1 MDNNNNKRV
10 GLEYEP
16 DNKPYLNNKKGFD
29 EDAQQPLVYN
39 PSKMGGDGNQHLR
52 LWKFIIVEEEKEH
65 LIKDEFKRSVQGK
78 GGKMIDDAP
87 IVLGDG

>member
-39 PSKMGGDGNQHLR
+39 PSKMGGDG
-52 LWKFIIVEEEKEH
+52 K
-65 LIKDEFKRSVQGK
+65 
-78 GGKMIDDAP
+78 
-87 IVLGDG
+87 